1 MKHHQIHER
10 NRFVLCHL
18 VTLDMDSTE
27 LMERKTFAGLPATI
41 VFGGTSR
48 VTTLP
53 APTIAFSPI
62 TTLERIVAPDP
73 IEAPFFTSV
82 SSTFQSCSV
91 CKLPPSAV
99 ARGNVSLT
107 NVTPCPMNTSSSIV
121 TPSHTKVW
129 LETLQ
134 FFPTVAF
141 FWISTNAPIFVLSP
155 ISHPYR
161 LINF

>member
-1 MKHHQIHER
+1 MKAHQIDKWD
-10 NRFVLCHL
+10 FPVLSHPF
-18 VTLDMDSTE
+18 TFEGEGTG
-27 LMERKTFAGLPATI
+27 RKIFAGLPATI
-41 VFGGTSR
+41 VLGGTSR

-62 TTLERIVAPDP
+62 TTLDRIVAPDP

-82 SSTFQSCSV
+82 NSTFQSCSV
-91 CKLPPSAV
+91 CRLPPSAV

-129 LETLQ
+129 L
-134 FFPTVAF
+134 
-141 FWISTNAPIFVLSP
+141 
-155 ISHPYR
+155 
-161 LINF
+161 